1 MSFEETSTDFH
12 QRTIGQG
19 ETRNVMART
28 FDAGINFID
37 TAMRNKYDHD
47 SAIDMPAIERVA
59 KVAADHSVP
68 MAQIA
73 LAWQWARDIESP
85 IVGCSKPE
93 RADNAVAAL
102 SSKIAH
108 ALSPRSNTARAP

>member
-1 MSFEETSTDFH
+1 
-12 QRTIGQG
+12 
-19 ETRNVMART
+19 MART

-93 RADNAVAAL
+93 RANNAVAAL

-108 ALSPRSNTARAP
+108 ALSPRSNTARAPW